1 MTKWVIYILT
11 NPSFPEYVKIWY
23 ADATNQRLSQLNRS
37 ECIPFA
43 FRIFAYYKVDERL
56 TDMKL
61 HKMIDKLN
69 PNLRAI
75 ENFNWKK
82 RVREFF
88 AMDAE
93 DAYSI
98 LETIAEI
105 NWMKKN
111 LVKVNPTEK
120 EQESEKIA
128 REVEQKCREK
138 AKSFSFY
145 SIWIKDWDE
154 IYFTRDPE
162 KKAKVISDV
171 KVEYEW
177 ETMTL
182 SWLAAKLLGK
192 NSSKW
197 VWWPDFFSYNWKKI
211 NDIRRELWLI
221 NF

>member
-23 ADATNQRLSQLNRS
+23 ADDINQRLSQLNRS

>member
-23 ADATNQRLSQLNRS
+23 ADDINQRLSQLNRS

-88 AMDAE
+88 AMVAE